1 MKKYNLYINGMETE
15 EEVIDMIKDTI
26 DDGDFEGAKDY
37 LEQYKEF
44 VKFREEMETQ
54 EGSPKII
61 EGNLDVDGG
70 FFI

>member
-44 VKFREEMETQ
+44 VKFREEMEAQ

-61 EGNLDVDGG
+61 EENLDVDGG

>member
-1 MKKYNLYINGMETE
+1 METE

-44 VKFREEMETQ
+44 VKFREEMEAQ
-54 EGSPKII
+54 EGSPKTI

>member
-54 EGSPKII
+54 EGSPKIS
-61 EGNLDVDGG
+61 EVNLEVDGG